1 MSLNIIL
8 KIVLIAVLIALIIYF
23 IKLGRALKLI
33 NRIDKYTINNNN
45 NNLSIGDYLTNIYLN
60 FNNNIYHFFN
70 KYSYIKN
77 VSKKYNN
84 YSVNGDG
91 LEIIATKICISI
103 FFSFIYIIYTVTMKN
118 FNIFILVLVWFLG
131 YYIYNIYISIVNRKR
146 KKLIEEDLLRAIV
159 IMNNAFKSGYNIIQ
173 AVDMVVKD
181 LTGPISEEFKKI
193 SNDLKYG
200 LDVKDVFERFYNRVR
215 IEDIKYITSSL
226 SLLNVTGGNLVGVFT
241 NIENSFTNNKRL
253 KDELNSMTASSKLVY
268 YVLLVMPIFLI
279 CVLLMISP
287 DYFVPLISTTIGYF
301 IILLILLLYVS
312 YIVIIKRILK
322 VDYE

>member
-1 MSLNIIL
+1 MGLNIIL
-8 KIVLIAVLIALIIYF
+8 KIVLFGLLIAMLIYI
-23 IKLGRALKLI
+23 IKLSRAMKLI
-33 NRIDKYTINNNN
+33 NRIDKYVVNNNSG
-45 NNLSIGDYLTNIYLN
+45 NLSIGDYLTNVYLS
-60 FNNNIYHFFN
+60 FNNAIYCFLG
-70 KYSYIKN
+70 KYNYIRN
-77 VSKKYNN
+77 SSKKYNI
-84 YSVNGDG
+84 YSLNNDG
-91 LEIIATKICISI
+91 LEIVSTKVCLTLL
-103 FFSFIYIIYTVTMKN
+103 FGFIYFVYSVMLKN
-118 FNIFILVLVWFLG
+118 FNFFILILICFLG
-131 YYIYNIYISIVNRKR
+131 YYVYNIYISIVNRKR

-279 CVLLMISP
+279 LILLMISP
-287 DYFVPLISTTIGYF
+287 DYFMPLISTTIGYF
-301 IILLILLLYVS
+301 IILLILILYIS